1 MNLNEFQL
9 ALDARVAR
17 HDLLAHPFYQAWN
30 AGKLSREHLRTYARE
45 YFHHVAAYPTFLSAL
60 HCRLEDSALRRAVL
74 RNLAEEEVEG
84 SAHSDMWLDFAEG
97 VGLSP
102 EQVRRSQ
109 PSAAVRQLIECFHR
123 SASHDSPAEVL
134 ASLYAYES
142 QVPRISGEKARA
154 LMSHYGASAHTCG
167 YFALHTYA
175 DVIHSQVWRE
185 ELGRLL
191 AQNSKLAEPAL
202 NSAERAA
209 HWLWAALDDSEAHQL
224 SERSF
229 SIA

>member
-1 MNLNEFQL
+1 MNLIEFQS

-17 HDLLAHPFYQAWN
+17 HDLLTHPFYQAWT
-30 AGKLSREHLRTYARE
+30 AGKLSLEHLRTYARE
-45 YFHHVAAYPTFLSAL
+45 FFHHVAAYPTFLSAL
-60 HCRLEDSALRRAVL
+60 HCRLGDSALRRAVL

-84 SAHSDMWLDFAEG
+84 RAHSDMWLDFAEG

-109 PSAAVRQLIECFHR
+109 PSAAVRHLIDCFYR
-123 SASHDSPAEVL
+123 SASHATPSEVL
-134 ASLYAYES
+134 AALYAYES
-142 QVPRISGEKARA
+142 QVPRISGEKACA
-154 LMSHYGASAHTCG
+154 LMSHYGANARTYG

-175 DVIHSQVWRE
+175 DVLHSRIWRE
-185 ELGRLL
+185 ELARLV
-191 AQNSKLAEPAL
+191 AHNSKLAEPAL

-209 HWLWAALDDSEAHQL
+209 HWLWQALDDSEAHRL
-224 SERSF
+224 SEQSF

>member
-1 MNLNEFQL
+1 MNLNDFQL
-9 ALDARVAR
+9 AIDARVAR
-17 HDLLAHPFYQAWN
+17 HDLLNHPFYQAWS
-30 AGKLSREHLRTYARE
+30 AGKLSHEHLRTYSRE
-45 YFHHVAAYPTFLSAL
+45 YFHLVAAYPTFLSAF

-84 SAHSDMWLDFAEG
+84 RAHSDMWLDFAEG

-102 EQVRRSQ
+102 EQVRDSQ
-109 PSAAVRQLIECFHR
+109 PTAAMRHLVECFYH

-134 ASLYAYES
+134 AVLYAYES
-142 QVPRISGEKARA
+142 QVPRISGERARA

-185 ELGRLL
+185 ELGRLF

-209 HWLWAALDDSEAHQL
+209 QWLWQALDDSEAYRL
-224 SERSF
+224 SEQSV